1 MTFTSVSVIFLYQP
15 AMPDNGYKLCS
26 VCKPYIMQELFSVCK
41 TYSWCKLF
49 IMQEL
54 FSVCKTYSWRKLFIV

>member
-1 MTFTSVSVIFLYQP
+1 
-15 AMPDNGYKLCS
+15 MPDNGYKLCS

-49 IMQEL
+49 IMQGL
-54 FSVCKTYSWRKLFIV
+54 FSVYKTYSWYKLLSCRNFAAGVRITACG

>member
-1 MTFTSVSVIFLYQP
+1 MTFNLCFCNFLYQP

-41 TYSWCKLF
+41 TYSWYKLLSCRNF
-49 IMQEL
+49 AAGVRITA
-54 FSVCKTYSWRKLFIV
+54 CG